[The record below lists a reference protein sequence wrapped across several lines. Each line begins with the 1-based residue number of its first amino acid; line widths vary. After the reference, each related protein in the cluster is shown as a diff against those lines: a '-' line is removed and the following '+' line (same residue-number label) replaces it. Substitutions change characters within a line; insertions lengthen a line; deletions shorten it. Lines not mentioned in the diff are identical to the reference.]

1 MNRRSAVK
9 WMHWLC
15 LGLIAYFY
23 LVEPDEN
30 KADPGLGL
38 STHAGVG
45 LILSVI
51 VALWLA
57 FYLTK
62 GLMGRPGPKLPSWAK
77 GFHHLSHKTLQYG
90 VAVVVASGAVAG
102 LVAPFAIRAF
112 GTVPINPA
120 FGSKWLHEL
129 AEELHEIVF
138 DGLIIV
144 ILAHAAFHIWRH
156 YWLKDNALRIMVPRV
171 LHKYL

>member
-1 MNRRSAVK
+1 MKRRTLTK

-23 LVEPDEN
+23 LVEPDEVRG
-30 KADPGLGL
+30 DPGAGL

-45 LILSVI
+45 MVLSVI
-51 VALWLA
+51 VAIWLA
-57 FYLTK
+57 FYVAK
-62 GLMGRPGPKLPSWAK
+62 GLLGRPGPKLPKWAK
-77 GFHHLSHKTLQYG
+77 GFHHLNHKVLQWG
-90 VAVVVASGAVAG
+90 TVAVVASGALAG
-102 LVAPFAIRAF
+102 LAAPFAIRAF
-112 GTVPINPA
+112 GAVQINPA
-120 FGSKWLHEL
+120 IGTKWLHEL

-138 DGLIIV
+138 DGLIIA

-171 LHKYL
+171 FHKYL